1 MSAYFNYLGK
11 LLTQFF
17 KDFAGFFYHLIVCP
31 WGGHNSGWPNIG
43 YNFKLYNDYL
53 KAYSPEFGPLG
64 WIMWVLFLLI
74 AIGAI
79 GGACFGL
86 FLLIKRYVKFAKT
99 ELDKDALKRQVER
112 LNYELYDMMKERD
125 KILEL
130 KMKS

>member
-11 LLTQFF
+11 FLTQFF
-17 KDFAGFFYHLIVCP
+17 KDFGAFFYHAIVCP
-31 WGGHNSGWPNIG
+31 WGGSKGWPNIG

-64 WIMWVLFLLI
+64 WIMFVLFILL
-74 AIGAI
+74 AIGII
-79 GGACFGL
+79 GGAGYGL
-86 FLLIKRYVKFAKT
+86 FLLIRRYVKFAKT

-125 KILEL
+125 KILE
-130 KMKS
+130 